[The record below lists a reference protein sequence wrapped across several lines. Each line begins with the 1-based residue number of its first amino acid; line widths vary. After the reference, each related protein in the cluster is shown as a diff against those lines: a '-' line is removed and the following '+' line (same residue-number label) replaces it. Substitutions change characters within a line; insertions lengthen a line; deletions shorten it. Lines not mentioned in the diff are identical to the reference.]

1 MSRTNGSNADGA
13 HGGVGGERDALRPP
27 PTMEAIQPEVRVLAR
42 GPESARDRAAEIILG
57 EDGGRAI
64 LEHIRKQATNPKVR
78 SAHWAALASE
88 IAGWRGTK
96 EQVVAYIV
104 SQLGVTVNEARDAV
118 ETLQR
123 MPQDPH
129 EIYRVC
135 RGYCDFYEKNNLEQ
149 EVE

>member
-1 MSRTNGSNADGA
+1 MSRTNGDGA
-13 HGGVGGERDALRPP
+13 HGGKGGDRDSVRLPAPVAP
-27 PTMEAIQPEVRVLAR
+27 VDPEVRVLAR
-42 GPESARDRAAEIILG
+42 GASSARDRAAEIILG

-64 LEHIRKQATNPKVR
+64 LEHIRDQATNPRIR

-104 SQLGVTVNEARDAV
+104 NQLGVTVPEAREAV
-118 ETLQR
+118 EQMQR

-129 EIYRVC
+129 EIYRTC
-135 RGYCDFYEKNNLEQ
+135 RQYCDWYEATLAEEKP
-149 EVE
+149 

>member
-1 MSRTNGSNADGA
+1 MRTNGNGSHNDEPLMPAPIA
-13 HGGVGGERDALRPP
+13 PVE
-27 PTMEAIQPEVRVLAR
+27 PEVRVLAR
-42 GPESARDRAAEIILG
+42 GRESARDRAAEIILG
-57 EDGGRAI
+57 DDGGREI
-64 LEHIRKQATNPKVR
+64 LLHIRRQATNPKVR

-104 SQLGVTVNEARDAV
+104 SQLGVSVPEARDAV
-118 ETLQR
+118 EQIQR

-135 RGYCDFYEKNNLEQ
+135 RRYCDFYEANNLEQ
-149 EVE
+149 EES